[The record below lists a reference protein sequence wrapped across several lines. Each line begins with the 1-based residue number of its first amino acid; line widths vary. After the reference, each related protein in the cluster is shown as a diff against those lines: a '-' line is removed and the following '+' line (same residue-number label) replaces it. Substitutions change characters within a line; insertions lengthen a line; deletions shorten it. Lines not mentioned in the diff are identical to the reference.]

1 MRFLKHPFGDGRA
14 AARPAL
20 APLPS
25 RLPQPGGQSVSDTT
39 AAAVPV
45 SDSERLAPGA
55 NGAHGANGVAVS
67 DDARLQA
74 VLWGASMGMCEVDLN
89 TGLTHWFND
98 WCERFELDPCAGLD
112 HINRWDAAIH
122 PDDRSGKAARF
133 NAMLSGI
140 EPHYESE
147 FRIADRTGRWVWI
160 VQRGSVVERETDG
173 SPLRLVV
180 VSREVGARKQAEEA
194 LRASEFRY
202 RSVASMAPGYI
213 FEYRFLPDGSIRQLW
228 VSDGV
233 QAIYGVSQAEIMR
246 LGSRDSFIDPEWM
259 PIIKERRAA
268 LARGEP
274 RSGEFRART
283 ATGQTKWLHAS
294 AVPVRDPRTGHVIG
308 ALGSAYDITES
319 KLAEIA
325 LQESRTTL
333 LTVAESSA
341 DVLALFDRQRKC
353 VFLNRPIQGLTP
365 DPWLGAPVEDF
376 APPEDRARVHEIFE
390 RVINTGAA
398 HDFEQ
403 IFTDA
408 QHRLRCLEMRVRA
421 VQSGN
426 RILGA
431 VVNITEVTEQ
441 RAQRDTLRTQSRIL
455 ETMREGVVLVDAGNM
470 VIRLTNPTF
479 DRLFGYR
486 AGELIGQ
493 SVEPL
498 ISLPGTQRERFE
510 RGLHDQHRMGAAPIE
525 FECIRRDDSRFVASC
540 VISPLSMGGTAHWL
554 VVINDVTERKRLE
567 RGIIEIANREQQRI
581 GSDLHDGLGQ
591 ELTGIALML
600 RGVAAQLNKEKS
612 SARLDVED
620 VIGLVNHAIENTRAL
635 ARGLSPVSAQSGGLA
650 AALRALAARASQRY
664 GVRVEF
670 RDGVSVPVKLNDAY
684 ATHLYRIAQ
693 EALTNVVRHS
703 LASEVTIGLEVHG
716 GEMELRIDD
725 NGRGFTHQPPD
736 GAAGLGLK
744 MMRYRAQMLGG
755 DLVLETSAN
764 GGASVRCSCPL
775 ET

>member
-14 AARPAL
+14 ADRSALTRLVPA
-20 APLPS
+20 A
-25 RLPQPGGQSVSDTT
+25 T
-39 AAAVPV
+39 AASAPV
-45 SDSERLAPGA
+45 SEKE
-55 NGAHGANGVAVS
+55 H
-67 DDARLQA
+67 DARLQA
-74 VLWGASMGMCEVDLN
+74 VLWGADMGMWEMDLRSD
-89 TGLTHWFND
+89 TTRWFNE
-98 WCERFELDPCAGLD
+98 WCLRFKLDPCEGAN
-112 HINRWDAAIH
+112 HISRWDACIH
-122 PDDRSGKAARF
+122 PEDRPAKASHFAALTSGRAAHF
-133 NAMLSGI
+133 EA
-140 EPHYESE
+140 EY
-147 FRIADRTGRWVWI
+147 RIADRTGRLVWI
-160 VQRGSVVERETDG
+160 IQRGTVVDRDDDGTPRRIVSVCREI
-173 SPLRLVV
+173 
-180 VSREVGARKQAEEA
+180 GARKQAEEQ
-194 LRASEFRY
+194 LRTSEFRY

-213 FEYRFLPDGSIRQLW
+213 FEYRFIADGTIRQLW
-228 VSDGV
+228 VSEGV
-233 QAIYGVSQAEIMR
+233 KAIYGVSQDEIMR
-246 LGSRDSFIDPEWM
+246 LGSRDSFIDPEWL

-274 RSGEFRART
+274 RSGEFRAHT
-283 ATGQTKWLHAS
+283 VTGQTKWLHAS
-294 AVPVRDPRTGHVIG
+294 AVPVRDPATGAVIG

-341 DVLALFDRQRKC
+341 DVLALFDRERKC
-353 VFLNRPIQGLTP
+353 VFLNRPIHGLTP

-390 RVINTGAA
+390 RVIQTGAA

-403 IFTDA
+403 IFTDS
-408 QHRLRCLEMRVRA
+408 QRRLRCLEMRVRA
-421 VQSGN
+421 VRSGE
-426 RILGA
+426 RMLGA

-441 RAQRDTLRTQSRIL
+441 RAQRDTLRTQARIL
-455 ETMREGVVLVDAGNM
+455 ETMREGVVLVDAATM
-470 VIRLTNPTF
+470 AIRLTNPTF

-486 AGELIGQ
+486 PGELIGQ

-498 ISLPGTQRERFE
+498 ISLPGTQRKRFE
-510 RGLHDQHRMGAAPIE
+510 RGLKDHHRMGAAPIE

-540 VISPLSMGGTAHWL
+540 VVSPLSMGGTDHWL
-554 VVINDVTERKRLE
+554 AVLNDVTERKRLE
-567 RGIIEIANREQQRI
+567 RGIIDVANREQQRI

-612 SARLDVED
+612 GVRLDVED
-620 VIGLVNHAIENTRAL
+620 IIGLVNHAIENTRAL
-635 ARGLSPVSAQSGGLA
+635 ARGLSPVSAASGGLTS
-650 AALRALAARASQRY
+650 ALRTLAARASDRY

-670 RDGVSVPVKLNDAY
+670 RSGVQGPLHLTDEY

-703 LASEVTIGLEVHG
+703 LASEVTISLEVVA
-716 GEMELRIDD
+716 EELQLRIDD
-725 NGRGFTHQPPD
+725 NGRGFTHSASD

-744 MMRYRAQMLGG
+744 MMRYRAQMIGG
-755 DLVLETSAN
+755 DLALEPSAS

-775 ET
+775 EE

>member
-1 MRFLKHPFGDGRA
+1 
-14 AARPAL
+14 
-20 APLPS
+20 
-25 RLPQPGGQSVSDTT
+25 
-39 AAAVPV
+39 
-45 SDSERLAPGA
+45 
-55 NGAHGANGVAVS
+55 
-67 DDARLQA
+67 
-74 VLWGASMGMCEVDLN
+74 MGMWEMDLR
-89 TGLTHWFND
+89 TDHTRWVND
-98 WCERFELDPCAGLD
+98 WYEQFQLDPCPGQD
-112 HINRWDAAIH
+112 HIARWDAAIH
-122 PDDRSGKAARF
+122 PDDRSAKAARF
-133 NAMLSGI
+133 AALLAGT
-140 EPHYESE
+140 EAQFDAEY
-147 FRIADRTGRWVWI
+147 RIADRTGHWVWI
-160 VQRGSVVERETDG
+160 VQRGKAIEHAPDG
-173 SPLRLVV
+173 SPLKLVV
-180 VSREVGARKQAEEA
+180 VSHEVGARKQAEEA

-202 RSVASMAPGYI
+202 RSVASMTPGYI

-228 VSDGV
+228 VSEGV
-233 QAIYGVSQAEIMR
+233 QAIYGVSQSEIMR
-246 LGSRDSFIDPEWM
+246 MGSRDSFIDAEWM
-259 PIIKERRAA
+259 PVIKERRAA
-268 LARGEP
+268 LLRGES

-283 ATGQTKWLHAS
+283 AQGQTKWLHAS
-294 AVPVRDPRTGHVIG
+294 AVPVRDPRTGSVIG

-325 LQESRTTL
+325 LHESRTTL

-353 VFLNRPIQGLTP
+353 VFLNRDIPGLTP
-365 DPWLGAPVEDF
+365 QPWLGAPAEDF
-376 APPEDRARVHEIFE
+376 APHEDRARVHEIFE
-390 RVINTGAA
+390 RVINTGVA

-403 IFTDA
+403 IFTDT
-408 QHRLRCLEMRVRA
+408 QGRLRCLEMRVRA

-455 ETMREGVVLVDAGNM
+455 ETMREGVVLVDSANM
-470 VIRLTNPTF
+470 LIRLTNPTF

-486 AGELIGQ
+486 TGELLGQ

-498 ISLPGTQRERFE
+498 ISLPGTQRKRFE
-510 RGLHDQHRMGAAPIE
+510 RGLSDHHRMGAAPVE
-525 FECIRRDDSRFVASC
+525 FECIRRDDSRFIASC
-540 VISPLSMGGTAHWL
+540 VISPLSMGGHDHWL
-554 VVINDVTERKRLE
+554 VVINDITERKRLE

-581 GSDLHDGLGQ
+581 GSDLHDGHGQ

-612 SARLDVED
+612 SVRLDVED

-650 AALRALAARASQRY
+650 AALQSLAARASQRY

-670 RDGVSVPVKLNDAY
+670 RNSLTAPIQLNDAY

-703 LASEVTIGLEVHG
+703 LASEVTIGLEVLG
-716 GEMELRIDD
+716 GELQLRIDD

-736 GAAGLGLK
+736 GAGGLGLK

-755 DLVLETSAN
+755 DLVLETCAN

-775 ET
+775 ES

>member
-1 MRFLKHPFGDGRA
+1 MRFLKHPFGDGGAAVRA
-14 AARPAL
+14 TLAARPA
-20 APLPS
+20 PLP
-25 RLPQPGGQSVSDTT
+25 GGSSASESERSVSP
-39 AAAVPV
+39 AKGSAI
-45 SDSERLAPGA
+45 
-55 NGAHGANGVAVS
+55 S

-74 VLWGASMGMCEVDLN
+74 VLWGASMGMYEMDVRAG
-89 TGLTHWFND
+89 TTHWLND
-98 WCERFELDPCAGLD
+98 WCERFELDPCAGHD
-112 HINRWDAAIH
+112 HVNRWDAAIH
-122 PDDRSGKAARF
+122 PDDRSAKAARF
-133 NAMLSGI
+133 NAMLNGI
-140 EPHYESE
+140 ESCYDAEY
-147 FRIADRTGRWVWI
+147 RIADRTGRWVWI
-160 VQRGSVVERETDG
+160 VQRGRVVAHAPDG
-173 SPLRLVV
+173 RPSQLVV

-194 LRASEFRY
+194 FRASEFRY

-213 FEYRFLPDGSIRQLW
+213 FEYRFLPDGGIQQMW

-233 QAIYGVSQAEIMR
+233 QAILGITPDEIMR
-246 LGSRDSFIDPEWM
+246 LGNADSLVDPEWAA
-259 PIIKERRAA
+259 ILKDRRAA

-274 RSGEFRART
+274 RNGELRVRTRSG
-283 ATGQTKWLHAS
+283 QLKWLHVS
-294 AVPVRDPRTGHVIG
+294 AVPVRDPQTGTVIG

-333 LTVAESSA
+333 LAVAESSA

-390 RVINTGAA
+390 RVINTGVAQ
-398 HDFEQ
+398 DFEQ
-403 IFTDA
+403 IFTDV

-426 RILGA
+426 RMLGA

-455 ETMREGVVLVDAGNM
+455 ETMREGVVLVDAASM
-470 VIRLTNPTF
+470 LIRLTNPTF
-479 DRLFGYR
+479 DRFFGYR
-486 AGELIGQ
+486 PGELIGQ

-498 ISLPGTQRERFE
+498 ISVPGTQRERFE
-510 RGLHDQHRMGAAPIE
+510 RGLHDHDRVGAAPIE
-525 FECIRRDDSRFVASC
+525 FECVRRDESRFIASC
-540 VISPLSMGGTAHWL
+540 VISPLSMGGTDHWL

-600 RGVAAQLNKEKS
+600 RGVAAQLAKEKS

-635 ARGLSPVSAQSGGLA
+635 ARGLSPVSTQSGGLA
-650 AALRALAARASQRY
+650 AALRALAARASQRF

-670 RDGVSVPVKLNDAY
+670 RDSVNVPIQLNEAY

-703 LASEVTIGLEVHG
+703 LASEVAIGLEVLG
-716 GEMELRIDD
+716 GELQLRIDD

-775 ET
+775 GT